1 MSNSECWFLFY
12 YLLKPLSFF
21 LYTRIMT
28 DLDGNDALLQ
38 LLTESWDEQ
47 QTLAVE
53 KSKWTRDY
61 LTRLT
66 SLPLDELLREPD
78 ELRVEQEKMR
88 RDAQQLAFNDYPA
101 FIHAN
106 TCRQQV
112 DSTLDDLQ
120 DHLNEFLTSVPD
132 LLEASQGFASEAQM
146 VADERAKITHVLEHQ
161 NVLVDL
167 LEIPQL
173 METCVWN
180 GYYSEA
186 MDLASHVRLLLVRYP
201 LPIVKSIQQQVQAS
215 ADLMLV
221 QLIAHLRQPIKLAA
235 AMNVIGHLRRM
246 DVFESEVELRM
257 VFLRCR
263 HDYLTQRLDRIKAP
277 SRAPTT
283 TTSPPTIKEDS
294 TTQQQHEV
302 FEYMKRYIDVM
313 REQMFEIATQYM
325 SVFSHQE
332 QQSILILSDYMV
344 RLIDDHFEAT
354 LKVQLPKITDTSSLA
369 SLLTQIQYCGMS
381 LGRIGLDF
389 RHLFVRAFEDTI
401 RPLILQWIDKATEE
415 FISTITTDKQPS
427 AWMSASSR
435 VTSTSENSHQNDDY
449 SRHHPN
455 QPPMLLVNYP
465 PLAIY
470 TNAILSAFNALRL
483 LPAVSLLRPIQ
494 SHLDSCFLEI
504 GSALKHY
511 ADDHQNEQGSAGGVI
526 QSFVMAYVR
535 CCVPFLKG
543 CLVDVIYGNIQLP
556 DDGSTTINNSDLEAL
571 LGVES
576 KDDLLGD
583 QTFDTET
590 EEKQNDDT
598 DGSDKK
604 DEETIEDKDNKD
616 EATHNEEADATTKN
630 ETSTDDNADKE
641 APNDK
646 VDDQDKQ
653 DDNDT
658 RNKNDSDKD
667 EKDTTPSLRSNN
679 EEESKEEKAD
689 VADKSE
695 NKTSSDSKV

>member
-1 MSNSECWFLFY
+1 
-12 YLLKPLSFF
+12 
-21 LYTRIMT
+21 MT

-38 LLTESWDEQ
+38 LLSESWDEKQ
-47 QTLAVE
+47 CQAVE
-53 KSKWTRDY
+53 TSKWTRDY

-78 ELRVEQEKMR
+78 ELQVEQEKMR

-106 TCRQQV
+106 NCRQDV

-120 DHLNEFLTSVPD
+120 DQLCDFLETVPGLYD
-132 LLEASQGFASEAQM
+132 ACQVFGESAQTI
-146 VADERAKITHVLEHQ
+146 ADERSKITHVLEHQ

-201 LPIVKSIQQQVQAS
+201 LSIVRSIQQQVQAS
-215 ADLMLV
+215 ADLMLI
-221 QLIAHLRQPIKLAA
+221 QLIQHLRQPIKLAA

-246 DVFESEVELRM
+246 DVFESEMELRM

-263 HDYLTQRLDRIKAP
+263 HDHLTQRLDRIKI
-277 SRAPTT
+277 R
-283 TTSPPTIKEDS
+283 KEDDGA
-294 TTQQQHEV
+294 QEA

-344 RLIDDHFEAT
+344 RLISDHFQTT
-354 LKVQLPKITDTSSLA
+354 LQAQLAKITDTSSLA

-389 RHLFVRAFEDTI
+389 RHLFVSAFEDTL
-401 RPLILQWIDKATEE
+401 RPLFLKWIDQATEQLITA
-415 FISTITTDKQPS
+415 ISTDK
-427 AWMSASSR
+427 AWMSASSSR
-435 VTSTSENSHQNDDY
+435 STQEDDY
-449 SRHHPN
+449 SRHPN

-470 TNAILSAFNALRL
+470 TNAILSTFNALRL
-483 LPAVSLLRPIQ
+483 LPAVSLQRPIQ

-504 GSALKHY
+504 GSALKQY
-511 ADDHQNEQGSAGGVI
+511 TNDNQDPMVK
-526 QSFVMAYVR
+526 SFVLAYVR
-535 CCVPFLKG
+535 CCVPFLKS
-543 CLVDVIYGNIQLP
+543 CLLDVIYANIQLP
-556 DDGSTTINNSDLEAL
+556 DSAISNKDLEDL
-571 LGVES
+571 LGVTAEKPVVETLEPEES
-576 KDDLLGD
+576 IEKLPEES
-583 QTFDTET
+583 TE
-590 EEKQNDDT
+590 NLP
-598 DGSDKK
+598 
-604 DEETIEDKDNKD
+604 
-616 EATHNEEADATTKN
+616 
-630 ETSTDDNADKE
+630 KE
-641 APNDK
+641 
-646 VDDQDKQ
+646 
-653 DDNDT
+653 
-658 RNKNDSDKD
+658 SDKD
-667 EKDTTPSLRSNN
+667 SSVESTEKVEQAEESTTENESKSAEEVDDKSKENTPDAESISTDSSAEKDDN
-679 EEESKEEKAD
+679 KAPD
-689 VADKSE
+689 AKA
-695 NKTSSDSKV
+695 

>member
-1 MSNSECWFLFY
+1 
-12 YLLKPLSFF
+12 
-21 LYTRIMT
+21 MT

-47 QTLAVE
+47 QSLAVE

-66 SLPLDELLREPD
+66 SLPLDELLREPE

-88 RDAQQLAFNDYPA
+88 QDAQQLAFNDYPA

-132 LLEASQGFASEAQM
+132 LQEASQVFSTKAQTI
-146 VADERAKITHVLEHQ
+146 ADERSKITRVLEHQ

-201 LPIVKSIQQQVQAS
+201 LPIVCSIQQQVQAS

-246 DVFESEVELRM
+246 DVFESEMELRM

-263 HDYLTQRLDRIKAP
+263 HNYLTQRLDRIKASRNTP
-277 SRAPTT
+277 STTASIINITT
-283 TTSPPTIKEDS
+283 TGKEDENVIEQ
-294 TTQQQHEV
+294 QQQHEA

-313 REQMFEIATQYM
+313 REQIFEIATQYM

-332 QQSILILSDYMV
+332 QQSILIISDYMV
-344 RLIDDHFEAT
+344 QLIDDYFEPT
-354 LKVQLPKITDTSSLA
+354 LKQQLVKITDTSSLA

-389 RHLFVRAFEDTI
+389 RYLFVRAFEDTV

-415 FISTITTDKQPS
+415 LISTITTTNKQPS
-427 AWMSASSR
+427 SWMSASSR
-435 VTSTSENSHQNDDY
+435 SASENSKNIDSDRSRNSETDY

-494 SHLDSCFLEI
+494 SHLDACFLEI
-504 GSALKHY
+504 GSALKQY
-511 ADDHQNEQGSAGGVI
+511 ADDQQQENNSGVI
-526 QSFVMAYVR
+526 RSFIMAYVR

-543 CLVDVIYGNIQLP
+543 CLRDVIYGSIQLP
-556 DDGSTTINNSDLEAL
+556 DNDISTINNGDLEAL
-571 LGVES
+571 IGVES
-576 KDDLLGD
+576 KEELIKEQESELAVIEHDNDKTKQD
-583 QTFDTET
+583 K
-590 EEKQNDDT
+590 EEKEASQENSQERHEDE
-598 DGSDKK
+598 KK
-604 DEETIEDKDNKD
+604 VEENVVKSKDNGTNV
-616 EATHNEEADATTKN
+616 EPP
-630 ETSTDDNADKE
+630 S
-641 APNDK
+641 
-646 VDDQDKQ
+646 
-653 DDNDT
+653 
-658 RNKNDSDKD
+658 NKNDNNNNNNEEIKHTNNKSDSEQD
-667 EKDTTPSLRSNN
+667 ETDIQQETSNNSDNSSNN
-679 EEESKEEKAD
+679 ENDIEQSKN
-689 VADKSE
+689 E
-695 NKTSSDSKV
+695 NKTSSNIKA

>member
-1 MSNSECWFLFY
+1 
-12 YLLKPLSFF
+12 
-21 LYTRIMT
+21 MT

-38 LLTESWDEQ
+38 LLSESWDQ
-47 QTLAVE
+47 QQCQSIET
-53 KSKWTRDY
+53 SKWTRDY

-66 SLPLDELLREPD
+66 SLPLDELLREPN

-101 FIHAN
+101 FILAN
-106 TCRQQV
+106 NCRQRV

-120 DHLNEFLTSVPD
+120 DQLTDFLDTVPGLYD
-132 LLEASQGFASEAQM
+132 ACQVFGQSAQTI
-146 VADERAKITHVLEHQ
+146 ADERSKITHVLEHQ

-201 LPIVKSIQQQVQAS
+201 LPIVRSIQQQVQAS

-221 QLIAHLRQPIKLAA
+221 QLVQHLRQPIKLAA

-246 DVFESEVELRM
+246 DVFESEMELRM

-263 HDYLTQRLDRIKAP
+263 HDYLTQRLDRIKT
-277 SRAPTT
+277 R
-283 TTSPPTIKEDS
+283 KEDVGA
-294 TTQQQHEV
+294 QEA

-344 RLIDDHFEAT
+344 RLISDHFQST
-354 LKVQLPKITDTSSLA
+354 LKAQLAKITDTSSLA

-389 RHLFVRAFEDTI
+389 RHLFVSAFEDTL
-401 RPLILQWIDKATEE
+401 RPLILKWIDQATEQLIAA
-415 FISTITTDKQPS
+415 ISTDKS
-427 AWMSASSR
+427 WMSASSTR
-435 VTSTSENSHQNDDY
+435 ATQDADDY
-449 SRHHPN
+449 SRHPS

-483 LPAVSLLRPIQ
+483 LPAVSLQRPIQ
-494 SHLDSCFLEI
+494 SHLDACFLEI
-504 GSALKHY
+504 GNALKQY
-511 ADDHQNEQGSAGGVI
+511 TKDSSDPMVR
-526 QSFVMAYVR
+526 SFVLAYVR
-535 CCVPFLKG
+535 CCVPFLKS
-543 CLVDVIYGNIQLP
+543 CLLDVIYANIQLP
-556 DDGSTTINNSDLEAL
+556 ESAISNKDLEEL
-571 LGVES
+571 LGVKAEEHSVAEADEQPEGTEQNANEPGESTEKTDEQVESTEQQKDDEKPTEQVNGKNGQPLSEKSSDEKKVS
-576 KDDLLGD
+576 KD
-583 QTFDTET
+583 
-590 EEKQNDDT
+590 
-598 DGSDKK
+598 
-604 DEETIEDKDNKD
+604 
-616 EATHNEEADATTKN
+616 
-630 ETSTDDNADKE
+630 
-641 APNDK
+641 
-646 VDDQDKQ
+646 
-653 DDNDT
+653 
-658 RNKNDSDKD
+658 
-667 EKDTTPSLRSNN
+667 
-679 EEESKEEKAD
+679 ESKESDLVDDSTEKQKND
-689 VADKSE
+689 
-695 NKTSSDSKV
+695 NKAANA